1 MLSDDLLA
9 AAGER
14 ERRRRRQRSRIRPA
28 PSARGSRSPPS
39 CARASLVARCFA
51 ALKSSVITKRLA
63 VDAAPTAAARAART
77 AAEPE
82 AAQLRA
88 KIAAVMRETEEL
100 TAALIKAAST
110 WRASIWRRSTPATA

>member
-1 MLSDDLLA
+1 MA

-14 ERRRRRQRSRIRPA
+14 EASEEAATLLRIRLGAVRSRLAVAAVVR
-28 PSARGSRSPPS
+28 
-39 CARASLVARCFA
+39 ARASLVARCFA

-88 KIAAVMRETEEL
+88 KIAAPDRGVDERV
-100 TAALIKAAST
+100 
-110 WRASIWRRSTPATA
+110 